1 MNIRSAMSPSIR
13 RRAPLCV
20 LVVLSVLLVGC
31 QKADEGR
38 VVQSSNK
45 VPESMPPH
53 GGAQS
58 ATSGAVPAPEGAIS
72 VPADADALPLKE
84 KGSGSLAELER
95 GRTAAKNQEAADLF
109 ARGFRLTFTSDQE
122 KRNYAA
128 AKQLFM
134 QALALDPNYAE
145 AYRGLAYAEFNL
157 GFNREAALQNY
168 QKALELKPDY
178 GEAHYALAFLY
189 AMDDLEKGAQHF
201 KRAMELGVPD
211 ERNLHDRFYPQ
222 VKIETH

>member
-1 MNIRSAMSPSIR
+1 MNPMKSR
-13 RRAPLCV
+13 RFAPFY
-20 LVVLSVLLVGC
+20 VLLLLSSFFAAC

-38 VVQSSNK
+38 IV
-45 VPESMPPH
+45 ESDKPTEGLSPH
-53 GGAQS
+53 GGTQS
-58 ATSGAVPAPEGAIS
+58 ATSGVTPAPGAAGAE
-72 VPADADALPLKE
+72 PAEADALPLKE
-84 KGSGSLAELER
+84 TGSGSLAELAR
-95 GRTAAKNQEAADLF
+95 GRAATKNSEAADCF

-128 AKQLFM
+128 AKELFM
-134 QALALDPNYAE
+134 RAIALDPNYAE

-157 GFNREAALQNY
+157 GFNREAALANY
-168 QKALELKPDY
+168 QKAIELKPDY

-222 VKIETH
+222 IKIETH